1 MTEFQMLLLL
11 VGVHLL
17 GFIAIAVLAIP
28 AMRENNEG
36 TDDEDSSGSDD
47 GWGNRPNSKPDPT
60 LWPGGGIPLPDA
72 EQSSVRLRG
81 PGRLS
86 DRTRRHERRPV
97 RDPQRLP
104 SRIPSRS

>member
-11 VGVHLL
+11 FGVHLL

-28 AMRENNEG
+28 ALREKNDG
-36 TDDEDSSGSDD
+36 ADDEDSSGSDD
-47 GWGNRPNSKPDPT
+47 GWGNRPNVTPDPT

-86 DRTRRHERRPV
+86 DRARRPERRPV
-97 RDPQRLP
+97 RDPQRHP